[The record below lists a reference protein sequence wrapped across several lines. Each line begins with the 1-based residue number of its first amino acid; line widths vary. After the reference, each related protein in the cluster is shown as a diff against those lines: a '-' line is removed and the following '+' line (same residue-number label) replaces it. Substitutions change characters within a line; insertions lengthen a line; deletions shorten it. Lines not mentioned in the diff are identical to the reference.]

1 MELGDIV
8 YYIRNESGKLYIEA
22 GIVEDIYPRVIS
34 VDNLVLNRKWTVD
47 GVPAE
52 KMALPTKKRKLPSGW
67 TYDTQL
73 FHMEDVTDYSLL
85 TADLFTDKEKI
96 RKVYDAGLLIGER
109 IYSPPHLTSKID
121 RDGWCID
128 RDYTAYAPDRHS
140 AITLEKKLV
149 FEDYDSA
156 AEKKAE
162 VDAEYARI
170 ASLTDEEWSI
180 EQIQH
185 TVDRAAMY
193 RMINPKRKQEY
204 VDKIVSYGNAIDI
217 ETRVFGANI
226 EWKYEKEK
234 RWKRVVL

>member
-1 MELGDIV
+1 
-8 YYIRNESGKLYIEA
+8 
-22 GIVEDIYPRVIS
+22 
-34 VDNLVLNRKWTVD
+34 
-47 GVPAE
+47 
-52 KMALPTKKRKLPSGW
+52 
-67 TYDTQL
+67 
-73 FHMEDVTDYSLL
+73 MEDVTDYSLL
-85 TADLFTDKEKI
+85 TIDLFTDKEKT
-96 RKVYDAGLLIGER
+96 RKAYEAGLLIGER

-128 RDYTAYAPDRHS
+128 RDYPAYAPDRHS
-140 AITLEKKLV
+140 AMTLEKNLV

-162 VDAEYARI
+162 IDAEYARI

-185 TVDRAAMY
+185 TLDHAATY
-193 RMINPKRKQEY
+193 HMIDPERKKEY
-204 VDKIVSYGNAIDI
+204 VDKIVSYGNVSDI
-217 ETRVFGANI
+217 ETRAFSGDI